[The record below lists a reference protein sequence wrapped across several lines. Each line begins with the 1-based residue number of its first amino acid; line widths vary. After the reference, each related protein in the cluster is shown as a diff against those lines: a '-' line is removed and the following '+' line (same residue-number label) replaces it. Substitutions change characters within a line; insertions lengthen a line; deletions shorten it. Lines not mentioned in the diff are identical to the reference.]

1 MKRMGTMILV
11 LGLFLSAQSA
21 LADWGAA
28 RRLTWTADASDTP
41 AMAVDTTG
49 SVHVAWSDYTPG
61 NPEIYYKK
69 SGDGGLTW
77 GAVKRLTWTSGDSFA
92 PAIGTDSGNAVHVV
106 WYDST
111 SGGNE
116 IFYRK
121 SPDGGSTWGT
131 AKRLTWTTGESV
143 FPGIAIDAGDS
154 IHVVWSDATPGNADV
169 YYRQSADGGSTWGA
183 VTRLSWTLGSS
194 QTPAMATGPGNA
206 VHIVWIDDT
215 PGNPEVYYRRS
226 GDGGAAWEAVERLT
240 WTSGKSYSPALVVR
254 SSNTIYVIWEDD
266 TPGNY
271 ELHYRRSGDGG
282 ATWATVQRLSWTSGD
297 SVSPTAA
304 MDSSGAVHVVWSD
317 YSTGNPDLYYRSR
330 PAGSAT
336 WSATQRLTWTPED
349 SASPAMAVDGSNF
362 IHIVWSDYTPG
373 NYEIYYRKGS

>member
-11 LGLFLSAQSA
+11 LGLFLSAQTA
-21 LADWGAA
+21 RADWSAA

-41 AMAVDTTG
+41 AVAVDTTG

-69 SGDGGLTW
+69 SGDGGATW

-92 PAIGTDSGNAVHVV
+92 PTLALDSSGAIHLV
-106 WYDST
+106 WYDNT
-111 SGGNE
+111 PGGNE
-116 IFYRK
+116 I
-121 SPDGGSTWGT
+121 
-131 AKRLTWTTGESV
+131 
-143 FPGIAIDAGDS
+143 
-154 IHVVWSDATPGNADV
+154 
-169 YYRQSADGGSTWGA
+169 YYKKSADGGATWGA
-183 VTRLSWTLGSS
+183 VTRLTWNSGDSVFPVIAVDGSDLVHVLWSDDTPGNSDIYYRRSSDSGATWGAVKRLSWTSGSS
-194 QTPAMATGPGNA
+194 QTPAVGTGPGNA
-206 VHIVWIDDT
+206 VHIAWSDDA
-215 PGNPEVYYRRS
+215 PGNPEIYYRTS
-226 GDGGAAWEAVERLT
+226 GDGGAVWNAVQRLT
-240 WTSGKSYSPALVVR
+240 WTPGKSYSPALVI
-254 SSNTIYVIWEDD
+254 SSSTTLYVVWEDD

-271 ELHYRRSGDGG
+271 ELHYRRSGNGG
-282 ATWATVQRLSWTSGD
+282 STWAAVQRLSWTSGD
-297 SVSPTAA
+297 SFAPTAG

-349 SASPAMAVDGSNF
+349 SASPAMAVDGSNL